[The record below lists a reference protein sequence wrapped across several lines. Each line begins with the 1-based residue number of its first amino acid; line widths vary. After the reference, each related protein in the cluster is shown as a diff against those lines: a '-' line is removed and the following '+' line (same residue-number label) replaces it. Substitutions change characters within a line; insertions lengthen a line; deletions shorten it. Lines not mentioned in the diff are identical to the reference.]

1 MKMNFRLLASLL
13 LVAFMISS
21 CGSKKKVVTTKKD
34 RSSRVD
40 SRTKPVN
47 KPTTAPVTKPVETTS
62 GTATTTGDRNLDY
75 INSFKNAAMK
85 EMKLYRIPASIKL
98 AQGIQESGSG
108 ISRLAVEANNHFGIK
123 CHTAWT
129 GARIYHDDDSAGEC
143 FRKYNDPTY
152 SYRDH
157 SLFLT
162 GRARYAS
169 LFELNIEDYEG
180 WAKGLRKAGYA
191 TDLRYPEKLIA
202 IIEKYE
208 LYRYDEMASDGMVE
222 KKAAVPASTEV
233 NHVVQAGDT
242 LYGLSKKYNVTV
254 DELKRLNKLR
264 TNALDLGQVLRVK

>member
-1 MKMNFRLLASLL
+1 
-13 LVAFMISS
+13 MISS

>member
-47 KPTTAPVTKPVETTS
+47 KPTTAPVTKTVETTS